1 MWQEAEQWSIRDEQ
15 CVLIMTNKW
24 RKPDFG
30 NDLELKIFPI
40 NNVIRINLEKKIN
53 KSWKN
58 IKFSRS
64 FWGTV
69 TWCEKVPNCRPTK
82 AMNTEGVFMQ
92 FIYADVKHTLWDPL
106 EKSLSIQFQSKEVCK
121 FASQVCFGV
130 QESTTDTQST
140 QTVAIRHKKNKIAQI
155 NTNIGSKFSSVIH

>member
-1 MWQEAEQWSIRDEQ
+1 MCQEADQRMIRDEQ
-15 CVLIMTNKW
+15 CVLIMINKW

-30 NDLELKIFPI
+30 NDLELK
-40 NNVIRINLEKKIN
+40 NVPNKQCYTNKFWEKIN

-82 AMNTEGVFMQ
+82 AMNTEGVFTPELFSTFKLNSASISHLMQ
-92 FIYADVKHTLWDPL
+92 FIYRDVKHCKNTLWNPL
-106 EKSLSIQFQSKEVCK
+106 EKAVSIQFQSKEVCK

-130 QESTTDTQST
+130 QESKTDT
-140 QTVAIRHKKNKIAQI
+140 
-155 NTNIGSKFSSVIH
+155 

>member
-1 MWQEAEQWSIRDEQ
+1 MWQEADQRMIRDEQ
-15 CVLIMTNKW
+15 CVLIITNKW

-30 NDLELKIFPI
+30 NDLELK
-40 NNVIRINLEKKIN
+40 NVPNKQCYTNKFWEKTN

-82 AMNTEGVFMQ
+82 AMNTEGVFTPELFSTFKLNSASISHLMQ
-92 FIYADVKHTLWDPL
+92 FIYRDVKHCKNTLWNPL
-106 EKSLSIQFQSKEVCK
+106 EKAVSIQFQSKEVCK

-130 QESTTDTQST
+130 QESKTDT
-140 QTVAIRHKKNKIAQI
+140 
-155 NTNIGSKFSSVIH
+155 